1 MDKQREQKLQDFID
15 ALYKAGWKA
24 PVEAC
29 DDYEGSVDHPA
40 TPPRAEGGV
49 QKALE
54 KFVRAYRHLYNMDQ
68 VYSDTNAD
76 TVGFDEQEMR
86 EAYLL
91 GEAVLSAHA
100 PSPVEPGGVRE
111 ALIKEVSQF
120 YSSVEDTSLTQQRI
134 DALREHARTV
144 LNAPTTPLE
153 EVVVDE
159 IETLVTQNDKNLIVD
174 KVRAILTLGDR
185 VRVLVTKEKP

>member
-1 MDKQREQKLQDFID
+1 M
-15 ALYKAGWKA
+15 
-24 PVEAC
+24 
-29 DDYEGSVDHPA
+29 
-40 TPPRAEGGV
+40 
-49 QKALE
+49 
-54 KFVRAYRHLYNMDQ
+54 FVRAYRHLYNMDQ

-134 DALREHARTV
+134 DALREHASTV
-144 LNAPTTPLE
+144 LTAHAPSGPMME
-153 EVVVDE
+153 RSNV
-159 IETLVTQNDKNLIVD
+159 
-174 KVRAILTLGDR
+174 
-185 VRVLVTKEKP
+185 